1 MGSVAAHDC
10 SSYSCRMQTLFRDLT
25 WPCLWIS
32 TELLRLFF
40 IIMQCLLLVLFCWTI
55 DWHFPKRGLPIGS
68 GKSKWDKLRGRKE
81 RGFWGP
87 VLFNILP
94 YMVQPGGLSSPISL
108 KQARTLCS
116 DLFWGVKSS
125 PLHSTPRHHN
135 LSISD
140 HTLWSHILGLLTV
153 DFVFLPARIGS
164 TSWQKKF
171 AGPSKFFFLPRSKAS
186 FPAQI
191 PWVYDHFRVTVYK
204 KIGRPSFIIKE
215 TKNMNMKRFTLLVL
229 HVLSDNIISTQL

>member
-1 MGSVAAHDC
+1 
-10 SSYSCRMQTLFRDLT
+10 MQG
-25 WPCLWIS
+25 
-32 TELLRLFF
+32 
-40 IIMQCLLLVLFCWTI
+40 LLLVLFCWTI

-68 GKSKWDKLRGRKE
+68 GKSKRDKLRGRKE

-94 YMVQPGGLSSPISL
+94 YLVQPGGLSSPISL

-125 PLHSTPRHHN
+125 PLHSTTRHHN

-140 HTLWSHILGLLTV
+140 HTLWGHILGPLTF

-171 AGPSKFFFLPRSKAS
+171 AGPSIFIFFTPFESIFSSSDSLSLRPLPSYCIQKDREAKL
-186 FPAQI
+186 
-191 PWVYDHFRVTVYK
+191 YNK
-204 KIGRPSFIIKE
+204 GKE
-215 TKNMNMKRFTLLVL
+215 EHEYEEVTLLVL
-229 HVLSDNIISTQL
+229 HVLSDNIISTQTQKKILV

>member
-1 MGSVAAHDC
+1 MLVRVQFAECKPFSV
-10 SSYSCRMQTLFRDLT
+10 T
-25 WPCLWIS
+25 WPDLVFGYRPNCSDI
-32 TELLRLFF
+32 F
-40 IIMQCLLLVLFCWTI
+40 IIMQGLLLVLFCWTI

-68 GKSKWDKLRGRKE
+68 GKSKRDKLRGRKE

-94 YMVQPGGLSSPISL
+94 YLVQPGGLSSPISL

-125 PLHSTPRHHN
+125 PLHSTTRHHN

-140 HTLWSHILGLLTV
+140 HTLWGHILGPLTF

-171 AGPSKFFFLPRSKAS
+171 AGPSNFFFHPVQKHLFQLRFLESTTTS
-186 FPAQI
+186 ELL
-191 PWVYDHFRVTVYK
+191 Y
-204 KIGRPSFIIKE
+204 
-215 TKNMNMKRFTLLVL
+215 TKR
-229 HVLSDNIISTQL
+229 